1 MGLTD
6 RSFHLTISTTLRAKL
21 TDPELPAER
30 RERLARFARKL
41 ADIVKRLDP
50 RFCYEWFYGLCGL
63 DPWGDLIEL
72 NTIERQT
79 ITLAE

>member
-6 RSFHLTISTTLRAKL
+6 RSFHLTVSATLRDRL

-41 ADIVKRLDP
+41 ADVIKRLDP

-72 NTIERQT
+72 DPVERQSVPSR
-79 ITLAE
+79 E